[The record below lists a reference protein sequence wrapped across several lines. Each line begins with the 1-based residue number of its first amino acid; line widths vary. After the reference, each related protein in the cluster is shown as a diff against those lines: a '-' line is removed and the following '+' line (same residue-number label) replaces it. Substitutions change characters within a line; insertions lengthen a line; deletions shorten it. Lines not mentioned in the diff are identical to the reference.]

1 MLRSLPSPFYLNTV
15 LLHDLWLNLK
25 SQLWNSKY
33 SIMEHRANSV
43 HQRDGLR
50 TPIIESFIWLQN
62 TICKV
67 QTQIPI
73 PIDHSVMLVEAS
85 QRDGNSYES
94 NKNDYKRYLI
104 RDVIFPWK
112 HILEKIHNLS
122 RFTHTGENPY
132 KCNSH
137 RVESISM

>member
-1 MLRSLPSPFYLNTV
+1 MLRSLPSSFYLNTV

-33 SIMEHRANSV
+33 SIMGHRANFV
-43 HQRDGLR
+43 YQRDGLR

-73 PIDHSVMLVEAS
+73 LIVHSVMLVEAS

-94 NKNDYKRYLI
+94 NKNYNKRYLI
-104 RDVIFPWK
+104 RDVIIPWK
-112 HILEKIHNLS
+112 QILERSHTLPRLMHN
-122 RFTHTGENPY
+122 GERN
-132 KCNSH
+132 
-137 RVESISM
+137 I